1 VTACRSLGGH
11 GPAVIA
17 MTAVI
22 IWIRIARA
30 VTAVPAV
37 PAVTAVTRRACV
49 MRTGGHG
56 PPLAP

>member
-1 VTACRSLGGH
+1 
-11 GPAVIA
+11 VIA

-22 IWIRIARA
+22 IWIRIARV

-56 PPLAP
+56 PPLAL